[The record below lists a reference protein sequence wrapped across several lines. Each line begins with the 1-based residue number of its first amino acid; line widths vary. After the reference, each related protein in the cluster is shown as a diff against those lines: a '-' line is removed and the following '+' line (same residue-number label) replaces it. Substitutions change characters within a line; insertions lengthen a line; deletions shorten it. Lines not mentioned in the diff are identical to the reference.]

1 MGVKGLVW
9 VDPQSL
15 DLIRME
21 IHADEIPPI
30 LPLVDA
36 ITIIDYALM
45 RIGTADV
52 LMPQTGDV
60 HLIEFSGEENRNVV
74 EFTHCRSF
82 NAESRISFTSADSPA
97 PVATS
102 AERVPATEAQETVPG
117 GLLVSLVLNTPITDQ
132 AAIGEVIEAKV
143 SGNVQYKGQI
153 LIPDGSVV
161 RGRVRRLE
169 RYSQPE
175 SYFIV
180 ALEFNEIQAGASLMR
195 FYADMQNIEGAPGVE
210 RFLSYSTTVSST
222 SAAVRGISPDSGQE
236 YAHSHREVID
246 KEIRVFDLPG
256 VGSFFVRRAHFT
268 LPNGLITTWKT
279 RALAH

>member
-1 MGVKGLVW
+1 VP
-9 VDPQSL
+9 VDS
-15 DLIRME
+15 
-21 IHADEIPPI
+21 
-30 LPLVDA
+30 
-36 ITIIDYALM
+36 ITIIDYART

-82 NAESRISFTSADSPA
+82 NAESSISFTSADSPA

-102 AERVPATEAQETVPG
+102 AERVPTIPRRPG
-117 GLLVSLVLNTPITDQ
+117 KPFPAVSWYRSSSTLQLPDQ

-143 SGNVQYKGQI
+143 SGNVQYKGHI
-153 LIPDGSVV
+153 LIPNGSVV

-169 RYSQPE
+169 QYSQPE

-180 ALEFNEIQAGASLMR
+180 ALELNEIQAGASLLR
-195 FYADMQNIEGAPGVE
+195 FYADMQNIEGTPGVE
-210 RFLSYSTTVSST
+210 RFLSYSTSVSST
-222 SAAVRGISPDSGQE
+222 SSAVRGISPASGHE
-236 YAHSHREVID
+236 YAHSQRKVID
-246 KEIRVFDLPG
+246 EEIRVFDLLG
-256 VGSFFVRRAHFT
+256 VGSFFVRRAHVT
-268 LPNGLITTWKT
+268 LPNGLIMTCKT